1 MPNIFGK
8 KIDKTFLSVDMAEK
22 RGFIHRDYIAHCL
35 RWSHVVK
42 YLQQQSRY
50 KTASILD
57 IGCGK
62 EIPLLKLLYSSKML
76 PAVYTGIDYGPVELL
91 ESLQKHVGDKIFLF
105 PNTNFLSF
113 GETNPEFKPTII
125 TMFEALEHMEKEMG
139 IAVLQHIKSFMDE
152 KTVFFMSTPCY
163 DGVNKA
169 GNHVYEWGYQE
180 LYDQLVGLGFIIED
194 VWGTFASMKDY
205 KHLMDPADRDMFNR
219 LSNYYDVNLV
229 SCIFAPLFPDKSRNC
244 LWQLSK

>member
-1 MPNIFGK
+1 MPNAYGK
-8 KIDKTFLSVDMAEK
+8 TIDKTFLSIDMAEK

-42 YLQQQSRY
+42 YLQQKSRY

-76 PAVYTGIDYGPVELL
+76 PATYVGVDYGPTIILD
-91 ESLQKHVGDKIFLF
+91 SLKKYDGDKIWLF
-105 PNTNFLSF
+105 PNTNFLDI
-113 GETNPEFKPTII
+113 NPEDHLAYSII

-139 IAVLQHIKSFMDE
+139 INVLQHIKSFMNE

-163 DGVNKA
+163 DGANKA

-180 LYDQLVGLGFIIED
+180 LYDQLIGLGYIVD
-194 VWGTFASMKDY
+194 NVWGTFASMKDY
-205 KHLMDPADRDMFNR
+205 KHILEPDELRIFNR
-219 LSNYYDVNLV
+219 LSEYYDVNLV
-229 SCIFAPLFPDKSRNC
+229 SCIFAPLFPKQSRNC

>member
-1 MPNIFGK
+1 MPNAFGK

-76 PAVYTGIDYGPVELL
+76 PAVYTGVDYGPVFMLD
-91 ESLQKHVGDKIFLF
+91 SLKKHEGDRIHIFS
-105 PNTNFLSF
+105 NTSILDINCNDHIRYS
-113 GETNPEFKPTII
+113 TI
-125 TMFEALEHMEKEMG
+125 TMFEALEHMEKDMG
-139 IAVLQHIKSFMDE
+139 IQVLEHIKSFMDE
-152 KTVFFMSTPCY
+152 DTIFFMSTPCY

-180 LYDQLVGLGFIIED
+180 LYNELKAIGYTIAN

-205 KHLMDPADRDMFNR
+205 KYAMEPDELKLFNR
-219 LSNYYDVNLV
+219 LSEYYDVNLV

-244 LWQLSK
+244 IWQLTK

>member
-1 MPNIFGK
+1 MPNAFGK
-8 KIDKTFLSVDMAEK
+8 KIDKTYLSIDLAEK

-42 YLQQQSRY
+42 YLQQKSRY
-50 KTASILD
+50 KTANILD

-76 PAVYTGIDYGPVELL
+76 PAKYIGVDYGQTILL
-91 ESLQKHVGDKIFLF
+91 DALKQHQDTGRIQLF
-105 PNTNFLSF
+105 PNTDI
-113 GETNPEFKPTII
+113 ETFDVTEPPSLI
-125 TMFEALEHMEKEMG
+125 TMFEALEHVEHNKGVE
-139 IAVLQHIKSFMDE
+139 ILCQIFHDFMDDD
-152 KTVFFMSTPCY
+152 TIFFMSTPCY

-169 GNHVYEWGYQE
+169 GNHVYEWGYKE
-180 LYDQLVGLGFIIED
+180 LYNELKAVGYTIAN

-205 KHLMDPADRDMFNR
+205 KYAMEPDELKLFNR
-219 LSNYYDVNLV
+219 LSEYYDVNLV

-244 LWQLSK
+244 IWQLTK